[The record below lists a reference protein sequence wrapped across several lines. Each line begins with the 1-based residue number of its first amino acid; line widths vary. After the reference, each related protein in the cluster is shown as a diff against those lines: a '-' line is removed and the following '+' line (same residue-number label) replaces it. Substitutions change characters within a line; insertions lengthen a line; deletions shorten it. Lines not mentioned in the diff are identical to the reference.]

1 MISVEAA
8 KVPCRV
14 SMWNMNQG
22 RAMRVMPVVA
32 RHHTILTCSLM
43 SSCLF
48 YTDCNPEMP
57 VVYYLMVISCLLLH
71 LSLDELVWRRAPK
84 VSQILS
90 EGNKLKE

>member
-1 MISVEAA
+1 
-8 KVPCRV
+8 
-14 SMWNMNQG
+14 
-22 RAMRVMPVVA
+22 
-32 RHHTILTCSLM
+32 M

-71 LSLDELVWRRAPK
+71 LSLDELVWLRAPK

-90 EGNKLKE
+90 EGNKLKEQGEKNWSSITKKERKQASKEPPLKIH